1 MGFVGRDKAS
11 ARQSEQLEP
20 DLILGM
26 AQNLAD
32 RRLQDI
38 QAARRG
44 ADRTAD
50 IYGMKDLDLPDAHS
64 QYSFFGLGRGCL
76 GLPRGCYAIQAIAS
90 ISTYPAP
97 RLEPTE
103 IGRAHL

>member
-1 MGFVGRDKAS
+1 MAAPVRLDILDHLFKRSELFEGFTDLAKQRMGFVGRDKAS

-32 RRLQDI
+32 RRLRDI

-50 IYGMKDLDLPDAHS
+50 IYGLKAFDLPDAPSHD
-64 QYSFFGLGRGCL
+64 SFFGLGDRKRVG
-76 GLPRGCYAIQAIAS
+76 
-90 ISTYPAP
+90 
-97 RLEPTE
+97 
-103 IGRAHL
+103 